1 MADWDKFPEA
11 FRAFGINFTEEP
23 GWRTR
28 GHGDM
33 NSFNFLVIHHT
44 ASANNDA
51 SGIGPV
57 TRGVAGLPG
66 PLAQLC
72 LKRNGDPHII
82 AQGVCWHA
90 GYGNAMWGAPA
101 GMGNYYS
108 IGIEG
113 IDSGRNT
120 WTPEQRAMYPR
131 VVAALLKYAGL
142 PSDRWIFHRDYNK
155 RDGKIDPVGFD
166 WTWFRDEVNRHYN
179 AGGQPPAP
187 QKSEIQ
193 KCRDRN
199 PWLGD
204 KTSEG
209 DELVLPIGDH
219 GRAAFYK
226 NGAVYFSAVTGA
238 QAINPEIL
246 QKYGSMGYEGS
257 FLGFPINST
266 HDLNT
271 DGTLRA
277 QAFEGGSIYWSK
289 SNGAFV
295 VNGRIGTKWASF
307 NWEKGFLGMPITD
320 EIVLPDKV
328 GVLQA
333 YQGGHIYHSPN
344 TNAYAISGI
353 IWDRFSKE
361 SYERGLGYPLSDQ
374 TNTPMKPGK
383 FQIFEYAHV
392 YSKEGTNRAFAVYY
406 DFMEIYERM
415 GYENSRLG
423 FAISNKELVNGT
435 SNTWKQHFEGGS
447 IQINRDNKEIILFI
461 NGEQIAV

>member
-23 GWRTR
+23 GWRER

-219 GRAAFYK
+219 GRATFYK
-226 NGAVYFSAVTGA
+226 NGAIYHSTPTGS
-238 QAINPEIL
+238 QALSLEML
-246 QKYGSMGYEGS
+246 EKYASVGYEGS
-257 FLGFPINST
+257 FLGFPINT
-266 HDLNT
+266 VHEIA
-271 DGTLRA
+271 GGRA
-277 QAFEGGSIYWSK
+277 QGFQGASIYFSE
-289 SNGAFV
+289 STGAHTI
-295 VNGRIGTKWASF
+295 GGAIGTKWAAL
-307 NWEKGFLGMPITD
+307 NWEKGFLGFPETD
-320 EIVLPDKV
+320 EITLPDTV
-328 GVLQA
+328 GKLQKFT
-333 YQGGHIYHSPN
+333 GGHIYHNPSTGTFP
-344 TNAYAISGI
+344 IVGI
-353 IWDRFSKE
+353 IWDRFTKE
-361 SYERGLGYPLSDQ
+361 SYERGVGYPKSDE
-374 TNTPMKPGK
+374 TPMPNKPGK
-383 FQIFEYAHV
+383 FQIFEQAHI
-392 YSKEGTNRAFAVYY
+392 YWKEGTDKAFAVYY
-406 DFMEIYERM
+406 DFMDIYSRL

-423 FAISNKELVNGT
+423 FVISAKELVEGT
-435 SNTWKQHFEGGS
+435 SNTWIQHFEGGS
-447 IQINRDNKEIILFI
+447 IQINRDTKETILII
-461 NGEQIAV
+461 NGEQISV